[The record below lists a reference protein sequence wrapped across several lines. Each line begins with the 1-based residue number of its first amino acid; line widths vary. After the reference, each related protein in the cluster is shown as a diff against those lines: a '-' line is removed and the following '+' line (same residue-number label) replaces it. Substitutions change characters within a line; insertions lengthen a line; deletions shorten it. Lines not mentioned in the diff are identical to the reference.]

1 VDKRITDA
9 IQSRFLAGEGQ
20 DSIALDY
27 GLSEGQVLGVL
38 LDASRQMI
46 EQIRDRWAGGELLSA
61 IALDL
66 DLSGEEVLG
75 ALTDGGF
82 LFIVPPHQY
91 QLIADRPGQA
101 STKDQPL
108 RPEENSGGAQTETDH
123 AVGGESLV
131 DDHQRLGLN
140 LPG

>member
-1 VDKRITDA
+1 MDKRITDA
-9 IQSRFLAGEGQ
+9 IQSRFLAGESQ

-27 GLSEGQVLGVL
+27 GLSEDQVLEVL
-38 LDASRQMI
+38 LDTSCQMV
-46 EQIRDRWAGGELLSA
+46 EQIRDRWAAGELLSA

-91 QLIADRPGQA
+91 QLVANRPGQA
-101 STKDQPL
+101 RSIDQPL
-108 RPEENSGGAQTETDH
+108 SPEKHSGGAQAETDH

-131 DDHQRLGLN
+131 DDHH
-140 LPG
+140 PTY